1 MDILINWVTQIII
14 FLVLASLIDL
24 LLPSNSMK
32 KYIQFVIGLILILI
46 FLKPVLYIFNID
58 IKQTLETTF
67 GQTTELEENTE
78 TMGDLIKKQKN
89 EIESSQDA
97 YILKEMVVQ
106 LEELAAD
113 PLAETFETEI
123 VDIQFVFDPPEEA
136 VWENLQEVTVY
147 LAELQEEEDAVDE
160 IEDIVID
167 TEETP
172 EEKIQDD
179 NHDEIKTM
187 LQDLWELDDIQL
199 TIIQEGGAF

>member
-147 LAELQEEEDAVDE
+147 LAELQEEEDAVDD

>member
-1 MDILINWVTQIII
+1 MDILINWITQIII

-46 FLKPVLYIFNID
+46 FLKPVLYIFDID

-78 TMGDLIKKQKN
+78 TMGELIKKQKN

-106 LEELAAD
+106 LQELAAE

-147 LAELQEEEDAVDE
+147 LAELQEEEDAVDD
-160 IEDIVID
+160 IEDVVID
-167 TEETP
+167 TEDTP
-172 EEKIQDD
+172 QEKNQDN